1 MIMYVVIRIR
11 GNVRVRDKLEDT
23 LGMLRLH
30 RVNHAVLIPEGKQYK
45 NMVRKV
51 EPFITYGE
59 INLDMLEK
67 MLAKRGKTETGKA
80 LTSEF
85 LKEIKFAG
93 MKELAEA
100 TISGKTTLKKL
111 GIKPVFRLRPP
122 KKGHMR
128 KGIKKNYSLGGAA
141 GYRAS
146 DINALVK
153 KMI

>member
-11 GNVRVRDKLEDT
+11 GSVRVRNKLKDT
-23 LGMLRLH
+23 LEMLRLH
-30 RVNHAVLIPEGKQYK
+30 RVNHAVIIPEGKQYK
-45 NMVRKV
+45 NMIRKV
-51 EPFITYGE
+51 EPFLTYGE
-59 INLDMLEK
+59 INIDMLEK
-67 MLAKRGKTETGKA
+67 MLAKRGRTETGKK

-85 LKEIKFAG
+85 LKEIEFASI
-93 MKELAEA
+93 KKLAEA
-100 TISGKTTLKKL
+100 IISGKTTLKKL

-128 KGIKKNYSLGGAA
+128 KGIKKNYSVGGAA

-146 DINALVK
+146 DINVLVK

>member
-1 MIMYVVIRIR
+1 MYVAIRIR
-11 GNVRVRDKLEDT
+11 GSARIRYQLEDT
-23 LGMLRLH
+23 LKMLRLH
-30 RVNHAVLIPEGKQYK
+30 RVNHAVIVPEGKQYK
-45 NMVRKV
+45 NMIRKV
-51 EPFITYGE
+51 EPFLTYGE
-59 INLDMLEK
+59 ISVEMLEK
-67 MLAKRGKTETGKA
+67 MLAKRGRTETGKK
-80 LTSEF
+80 LTAEF

-100 TISGKTTLKKL
+100 ISSGKTTLKKL
-111 GIKPVFRLRPP
+111 GIKPVFRLSPP

-146 DINALVK
+146 DINVLVK

>member
-1 MIMYVVIRIR
+1 MYVVIRIR

-23 LGMLRLH
+23 LGMLRLN
-30 RVNHAVLIPEGKQYK
+30 RVNHAVLVPEGKQYK

-59 INLDMLEK
+59 INVEMLEK
-67 MLAKRGKTETGKA
+67 MLAKRGKTETGKK

-85 LKEIKFAG
+85 LKEIKFAS
-93 MKELAEA
+93 MKDLADA
-100 TISGKTTLKKL
+100 VISGKTTLKKL
-111 GIKPVFRLRPP
+111 GIKPVFRLHPP

-128 KGIKKNYSLGGAA
+128 QGIKKNYSLGGAA

-146 DINALVK
+146 DINVLVK